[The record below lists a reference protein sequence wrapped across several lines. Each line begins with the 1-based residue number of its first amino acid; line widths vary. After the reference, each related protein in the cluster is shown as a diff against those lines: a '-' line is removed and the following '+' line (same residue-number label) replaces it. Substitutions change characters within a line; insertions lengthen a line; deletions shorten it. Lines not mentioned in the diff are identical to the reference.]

1 MKISDPKDFSLAFR
15 SGKRTRKGG
24 GIIVITVENL
34 VGYPRLGLAI
44 AKKHLKLS
52 CHRNCLKR
60 IIRNSFRL
68 NQFLFA
74 EIDIVVLSRTD
85 INQHNSGQMQA
96 SLELYWSTVATRW
109 QRS

>member
-1 MKISDPKDFSLAFR
+1 MAKILTISL
-15 SGKRTRKGG
+15 S
-24 GIIVITVENL
+24 L
-34 VGYPRLGLAI
+34 
-44 AKKHLKLS
+44 
-52 CHRNCLKR
+52 